1 MLNPIYTYRSI
12 NELRKI
18 QEEREVLPF
27 VFGETKEIIDQDPN
41 VCVDLTALAFF
52 VESNRGNIQP
62 VYINFENMDTSTT
75 VIASIEAAN
84 IALGLFPFLFNEI
97 QPYWRDEETDYAQD
111 AKIEC
116 PVFHRKT
123 LYRYGRASDLEQL
136 IQYTAGKQ
144 IPFATFSQANG
155 DIKMQF
161 EQFNKFEEL
170 AIVDLTSITYAIEG
184 NKSLI
189 YIIEQYFELFPNVSF
204 AVMSSQVDSVMTYFP
219 LFFNEQEHIT
229 QLLPDLQV
237 PSDKEDEKPV
247 VAKITLLGTEEFNE
261 FWESFDHN
269 LIGHRYFKKRFKD
282 TMKHFMSLNRVKEQ
296 KVLSIFLY
304 GSSGVGKTEVAR
316 LVATCLSK
324 DCYLPKI
331 NFQNYSSQDSL
342 NSLIGSPAGYVGC
355 EHGELSDKIQKSNVG
370 VLLCDEFEKT
380 NRPVFS
386 FFLELLEEGKFTD
399 SMAREY
405 DMDGYVII
413 FTSNIQSETDY
424 KKVVPPELQT
434 RFDLVCEFEQ
444 PNAEDKRAFLHL
456 LLERARTKYQE
467 QLADYH
473 ISEDDLT
480 SMIEFDCSELVSLR
494 DIKRVF
500 NNKIMELFDSKE
512 ANDHVVIEGL

>member
-1 MLNPIYTYRSI
+1 MLYPIYTYRDIS
-12 NELRKI
+12 ELRKI

-27 VFGETKEIIDQDPN
+27 VFGETKDTIDQDPN
-41 VCVDLTALAFF
+41 VCIDLTALAFF
-52 VESNRGNIQP
+52 VESNRSNIQP
-62 VYINFENMDTSTT
+62 VYINFENIDTNTK
-75 VIASIEAAN
+75 VIASIDAADT
-84 IALGLFPFLFNEI
+84 ALELFPFLFDEI
-97 QPYWRDEETDYAQD
+97 QPYYGDEGTDSAQEVK
-111 AKIEC
+111 AEY
-116 PVFHRKT
+116 PPLHRKT
-123 LYRYGRASDLEQL
+123 LYRYGRAADLEQL
-136 IQYTAGKQ
+136 LQYTAEKQ

-155 DIKMQF
+155 DIKKQF
-161 EQFNKFEEL
+161 EQFNKSEEL

-189 YIIEQYFELFPNVSF
+189 YIMEQFFELFPNVSF
-204 AVMSSQVDSVMTYFP
+204 AVMAEQVDSVMTYFP
-219 LFFNEQEHIT
+219 LFFDGQDHIT
-229 QLLPDLQV
+229 KLLPDLQV
-237 PSDKEDEKPV
+237 PSDTEDLNPV
-247 VAKITLLGTEEFNE
+247 VAKITLLGTEGFNE
-261 FWESFDHN
+261 FFKSFDHN

-282 TMKHFMSLNRVKEQ
+282 TLKHFMSLNRVKEQ
-296 KVLSIFLY
+296 KILSVFLY

-316 LVATCLSK
+316 LVANCLIK

-405 DMDGYVII
+405 DMDGYIII

-424 KKVVPPELQT
+424 KKVIPPELQT

-444 PNAEDKRAFLHL
+444 PNADDKYAFLNL
-456 LLERARTKYQE
+456 LLERAKIKYQE
-467 QLADYH
+467 QINNYH
-473 ISEDDLT
+473 ISENELA
-480 SMIEFDCSELVSLR
+480 SIIEFDCSELISLR
-494 DIKRVF
+494 DIKRIF

-512 ANDHVVIEGL
+512 T